1 MKNNNTSTKLV
12 LAIVKAKSGIA
23 TGGKYYS
30 VIRNY
35 INKNIFFFVFL
46 GRFYYFFLLCQ
57 RFVAEV
63 DVLFLQ
69 DLPPLS

>member
-35 INKNIFFFVFL
+35 INKNIFFFLYFW
-46 GRFYYFFLLCQ
+46 GGFIIFFFYVNAL
-57 RFVAEV
+57 
-63 DVLFLQ
+63 
-69 DLPPLS
+69 